1 MPALPVPTPPP
12 EITEETP
19 VATLIDAILGGDELA
34 WNELVRRYA
43 RVVRSVIWRH
53 RLWDKDAEDVSQT
66 VWLRLIEHL
75 SSIREPEALVGWLS
89 VTTRN
94 ECLRQLTGSQR
105 TLPMDPM
112 NAPET
117 AGEPQPEPDAELL
130 RAERYEVLRHGLA
143 ELAPRDRELLLLLI
157 ADPPVP
163 YVEIARRLEMPI
175 GGIGPTRKRCLDK
188 LRRTQAV
195 TTYLESTREVA
206 DPSGGCHALA
216 GLE

>member
-1 MPALPVPTPPP
+1 MI
-12 EITEETP
+12 ITEETD
-19 VATLIDAILGGDELA
+19 VAELIEAIVGGDERA

-43 RVVRSVIWRH
+43 RVVRAVIWRY
-53 RLWDKDAEDVSQT
+53 RLRDRDAEDVSQT

-75 SSIREPEALVGWLS
+75 HSIREPGALVGWLS

-94 ECLRQLTGSQR
+94 ECLRQLNGSSR
-105 TLPMDPM
+105 TLPMDPLT
-112 NAPET
+112 APEPT
-117 AGEPQPEPDAELL
+117 GPTTEPQPEPDAELL

-163 YVEIARRLEMPI
+163 YAEIARRLDMPM
-175 GGIGPTRKRCLDK
+175 GGIGPTRKRCLEK
-188 LRRTQAV
+188 LRRTSAV
-195 TTYLESTREVA
+195 TIYLESLAEPAAAVA
-206 DPSGGCHALA
+206 ETSGGRHVLA